1 MFNNCSIKESNIAE
15 ENKFE
20 GIQQLAA
27 QIATISDDIDDH
39 IDENPI
45 EDICSSIEDLDVFIV
60 KTENLRTQYRSKHQE
75 MRISLGNQYN
85 ETYEVN
91 YEEKL
96 ALIKEYIKKAK
107 DARKNMR
114 HQESS
119 QKEVQKQKQ
128 TRSLDFSLK
137 CVADMMDNLKIEFA
151 KSFENTSDEEVSRL
165 SKEQPKQLNE
175 FEEVIRIVKE
185 ILESASVSPSK
196 EREIQRIISRY
207 EELTALKGDCIERL
221 KNEISD
227 REIDKHQLFKEKI
240 LNIKLAKLSGLNSS
254 RDL

>member
-1 MFNNCSIKESNIAE
+1 
-15 ENKFE
+15 
-20 GIQQLAA
+20 
-27 QIATISDDIDDH
+27 
-39 IDENPI
+39 
-45 EDICSSIEDLDVFIV
+45 
-60 KTENLRTQYRSKHQE
+60 
-75 MRISLGNQYN
+75 
-85 ETYEVN
+85 
-91 YEEKL
+91 
-96 ALIKEYIKKAK
+96 
-107 DARKNMR
+107 MR

-185 ILESASVSPSK
+185 ILESASVCPSK
-196 EREIQRIISRY
+196 EREIQRTIRRY
-207 EELTALKGDCIERL
+207 EELTALKGDYMERL

-240 LNIKLAKLSGLNSS
+240 LNIKLAKFSGLNSS
-254 RDL
+254 RDYYTFKDEFEKLYLRTTPKTMLPELLRNNYLEDPALSLVKNIQNIDEISKRLKKAYGDTKIMVSKN

>member
-1 MFNNCSIKESNIAE
+1 
-15 ENKFE
+15 
-20 GIQQLAA
+20 
-27 QIATISDDIDDH
+27 
-39 IDENPI
+39 
-45 EDICSSIEDLDVFIV
+45 
-60 KTENLRTQYRSKHQE
+60 

-85 ETYEVN
+85 ETYGVN

-96 ALIKEYIKKAK
+96 SLMKEYIKKAK
-107 DARKNMR
+107 DARKNMH

-165 SKEQPKQLNE
+165 GKEQPKQLNE

-185 ILESASVSPSK
+185 ILESASVCQSK
-196 EREIQRIISRY
+196 EREIQRTIRRY
-207 EELTALKGDCIERL
+207 EELTALKGDYMERL

-240 LNIKLAKLSGLNSS
+240 LNVKLAKFSGLNSS
-254 RDL
+254 RDYYPFKDEFGKLHL

>member
-1 MFNNCSIKESNIAE
+1 MSSIGISTTEHLPTISITPTASSTSLQNTKLISTSASDTASPSTLQSSQNFKIKDSSLTQLSTMFNNCSIKESNIAE

-20 GIQQLAA
+20 GIHQLAA

-45 EDICSSIEDLDVFIV
+45 EDIWSSIGDLHVIIV

-96 ALIKEYIKKAK
+96 ALIKEYIKKVK
-107 DARKNMR
+107 YARKNLR
-114 HQESS
+114 HQESL

-137 CVADMMDNLKIEFA
+137 CVGDLMDNLKLDLA
-151 KSFENTSDEEVSRL
+151 KTFENKSGAEVSR
-165 SKEQPKQLNE
+165 Q
-175 FEEVIRIVKE
+175 
-185 ILESASVSPSK
+185 
-196 EREIQRIISRY
+196 
-207 EELTALKGDCIERL
+207 
-221 KNEISD
+221 
-227 REIDKHQLFKEKI
+227 
-240 LNIKLAKLSGLNSS
+240 AKK
-254 RDL
+254 